1 MKKKFTFL
9 MAAVMLLT
17 IIGLPG
23 NAVGQSTTTYTFS
36 SKSWAASPANW
47 TSGQDGAQMQSGR
60 GVQVTEAATG
70 ANATSPSSYNNISQI
85 VVTYST
91 NASSGAGSIVIQVGS
106 NTAVSKNVTK
116 TGGTTDRTLTWT
128 YSPNQSGSVKLTV
141 NCTKNSIYVKSV
153 AITTAATGTP
163 TTTTINATGINN
175 NIYGGNT
182 NGGSLAASVTVT
194 SGGAAVGGATVSWS
208 SSNTSVATI
217 ASDGA
222 VTLNTTGNTTITATY
237 AGNDTY
243 SGSSATY
250 ALTVINENPDLET
263 IWSENFSSY
272 SADDVPDGG
281 DYNYE
286 CTDGGSTTKIYAATL
301 AGGTSPELLV
311 SKGNGSF
318 SATIPLLT
326 STYGYEG
333 DLVLTFKS
341 NAYSINVKSGTTGIT
356 VDGEATT
363 GAGVTFSS
371 KDTHTVT
378 FEGTTVATENITIVF
393 TANTSDN
400 VRLDDIV
407 LKGIQEE
414 LTTVATP
421 VISPASG
428 AVGSGREITITCAT
442 EGASIYYTMGENP
455 DDPTESSTLY
465 NSSSKPTIT
474 TATTIKAIAI
484 KKDLENSAVASASY
498 TLAAPCATP
507 TFSVASGAVEQGTPV
522 TITTATDGATI
533 YYTTDGSDPT
543 TSSSV
548 YSSALTINTAQTIK
562 AIAAKEDLANSD
574 VASATYTIRDYAIL
588 PFVWTGGN
596 TTSGGGKEDLTAITG
611 VTASGLGSDYAQSNA
626 PYRIKFDGAGDYIQ
640 IKLDGQPARLTI
652 AVKMLGGATT
662 SKIKVQESATG
673 TSFTDIEEL
682 NIEGSSNAV
691 LEFDIAN
698 AFSATTR
705 YVKIIKSVHG
715 SNVGVGPIVIY
726 KTSEI
731 APNTT
736 WTPSDFTPVA
746 NNVYVI
752 SEGNTLTLNGD
763 FSLIFNDPEILV
775 VEDGG
780 QLKVSSK
787 GVKATFK
794 KTISQSTKGSAWNT
808 ISSPVGTVNDVTT
821 VTNLVTG
828 ADLQYNL
835 YRYNETKP
843 SGQWEAYDED
853 DFTTLEKGRGYLYR
867 NNGKEIAFAGEVNT
881 TSATVN
887 LTASN
892 TALPQL
898 KGFNLI
904 GNPFG
909 EDITMDDI
917 DDESFTGGYVITN
930 DGKWS
935 ASPVLTIQPCQGFLV
950 QVDNPETITINKPVS
965 KGTTY
970 NKEYIKFIV
979 ANSQYED
986 AAFALFEKGYGL
998 NKINHRNADIP
1009 MLYINKDNRDLAI
1022 ATMSDDTKSFNLNF
1036 KAMTMGQYTLSY
1048 KATGEYSY
1056 LHVIDRFTGE
1066 DVDML
1071 LEGEYKF
1078 VATPNDNEARFIV
1091 KLGYMPDYSDVE
1103 NDIFAYQNGSEIL
1116 VSGEGELQIF
1126 DVTGRNVMTTMIN
1139 GAESINIPAKGVY
1152 IFRLVGK
1159 EIKTQKIVVR

>member
-1 MKKKFTFL
+1 
-9 MAAVMLLT
+9 MLLT

-23 NAVGQSTTTYTFS
+23 KAVGQTRTTVTYKLTINADDFNTTSYAANNNEKTSDAVCTTDNTKTYEVKWTSYQVMKNSTNMQWQKSKGYIYNSTDLGTITSVTVTSSAGSFTTYYGDS
-36 SKSWAASPANW
+36 E
-47 TSGQDGAQMQSGR
+47 Q
-60 GVQVTEAATG
+60 
-70 ANATSPSSYNNISQI
+70 PSSG
-85 VVTYST
+85 
-91 NASSGAGSIVIQVGS
+91 SSGAGKGYFKTSVG
-106 NTAVSKNVTK
+106 
-116 TGGTTDRTLTWT
+116 G
-128 YSPNQSGSVKLTV
+128 
-141 NCTKNSIYVKSV
+141 
-153 AITTAATGTP
+153 ATGTTSKMEVTFQIEEGGSTTTA
-163 TTTTINATGINN
+163 TTTTINATGIT
-175 NIYGGNT
+175 NT
-182 NGGSLAASVTVT
+182 NLYNGTAAGSLSASVTVT
-194 SGGAAVGGATVSWS
+194 SGGAAVTGATVSWT
-208 SSNTSVATI
+208 SSNTTVADI
-217 ASDGA
+217 ASNGA
-222 VTLNTTGNTTITATY
+222 VTLKATGNTTITAAY
-237 AGNDTY
+237 AGDATYSASSDTY
-243 SGSSATY
+243 D
-250 ALTVINENPDLET
+250 LIVINENPDLKT

-272 SADDVPDGG
+272 SEDDVPTGG
-281 DYNYE
+281 DYSYACE
-286 CTDGGSTTKIYAATL
+286 DGTSDTKIYDANL
-301 AGGTSPELLV
+301 AGGAEPELLV
-311 SKGNGSF
+311 GKGGGSF
-318 SATIPLLT
+318 TATIPLLHP
-326 STYGYEG
+326 TYGYSG
-333 DLVLTFKS
+333 DLILTFKANNTNVS
-341 NAYSINVKSGTTGIT
+341 VSTTTTGVTITGSIASGTNTFT
-356 VDGEATT
+356 LS
-363 GAGVTFSS
+363 GVT
-371 KDTHTVT
+371 TI
-378 FEGTTVATENITIVF
+378 TENIVISF
-393 TANTSDN
+393 TNSNSSN
-400 VRLDDIV
+400 VRIDDIV
-407 LKGIQEE
+407 LKGLQAE

-421 VISPASG
+421 VISPAGG
-428 AVGSGREITITCAT
+428 AVVSGRDITITCAT
-442 EGASIYYTMGENP
+442 EGASIYYTMGANP
-455 DDPTESSTLY
+455 ADPTSSSTLYNPANKPTITAATTIKAIAIKKDWTNSAVASADYTIALPCATPTISPAAGEVESGTEVTITCATEGASIYYTMGANPADPTSSSTLY

-474 TATTIKAIAI
+474 TATTIKAIAV
-484 KKDLENSAVASASY
+484 KDGNANSEVASAAYNIIDYASLTEDFTYDGNGKNDLPTGLTAYNLGSGYASSPKMQFENKNSNISSLILKLGEAPISISY
-498 TLAAPCATP
+498 DIKGNSFSGGTFKVQLSEDGSNYEDLAVYSTLGDKQSVTHICNNSDVRYIKWIYTNKSSGNVGLGNINVTKSATINDL
-507 TFSVASGAVEQGTPV
+507 TITSSKKYTVESGAV
-522 TITTATDGATI
+522 
-533 YYTTDGSDPT
+533 
-543 TSSSV
+543 
-548 YSSALTINTAQTIK
+548 LT
-562 AIAAKEDLANSD
+562 L
-574 VASATYTIRDYAIL
+574 
-588 PFVWTGGN
+588 
-596 TTSGGGKEDLTAITG
+596 
-611 VTASGLGSDYAQSNA
+611 
-626 PYRIKFDGAGDYIQ
+626 
-640 IKLDGQPARLTI
+640 
-652 AVKMLGGATT
+652 
-662 SKIKVQESATG
+662 TG
-673 TSFTDIEEL
+673 TV
-682 NIEGSSNAV
+682 SN
-691 LEFDIAN
+691 DYPAN
-698 AFSATTR
+698 L
-705 YVKIIKSVHG
+705 II
-715 SNVGVGPIVIY
+715 
-726 KTSEI
+726 
-731 APNTT
+731 
-736 WTPSDFTPVA
+736 
-746 NNVYVI
+746 
-752 SEGNTLTLNGD
+752 
-763 FSLIFNDPEILV
+763 
-775 VEDGG
+775 EDGG

-787 GVKATFK
+787 GVQATFK
-794 KTISQSTKGSAWNT
+794 KTISQSTRSSAWNT
-808 ISSPVGTVNDVTT
+808 ISSPVGTIDDVTT

-917 DDESFTGGYVITN
+917 DNESFTGGYVITN